1 MDEKQFTQGVK
12 QYQGLLFHI
21 SYAMLRQ
28 EQDCADAVQEAL
40 AQAWRCRNRLR
51 EEKAFKA
58 WLIRI
63 LVNTCNS
70 ILRRRKRVQFTPLGE
85 MAAPP
90 QVDNL
95 ALHEALGQLPA
106 ELRLPLVLFYL
117 EGFTVEEIGK
127 ALRVPTG
134 TVKSRMSRGRKLLLR
149 LLSQEE

>member
-1 MDEKQFTQGVK
+1 M
-12 QYQGLLFHI
+12 
-21 SYAMLRQ
+21 
-28 EQDCADAVQEAL
+28 
-40 AQAWRCRNRLR
+40 
-51 EEKAFKA
+51 
-58 WLIRI
+58 
-63 LVNTCNS
+63 VNTCNS

-149 LLSQEE
+149 LLSQEELRWI